1 MRVTRPE
8 RRSCPVRPDLTT
20 LQSFLQ
26 VLLTH
31 PGTAEEAA
39 RTAPALALLPVEDAR
54 RVARGRGEL
63 SGLERID
70 IYREMYLLRM
80 YDALS
85 ADYPA
90 LLTLFGERR
99 FRAFVRDYVAVHP
112 SRSYTLNR
120 LGDHVPGFVKSWAPK
135 GLKRLSEDLA
145 RISLALT
152 ETFDAE
158 DRPGTAPRL
167 DGLTEEAL
175 LASRF
180 GVSPALRIA
189 LVSVRALDAFDALKA
204 GERAPRTVRSGRTA
218 VLFSKENGAVV
229 RREEPEAAG
238 FLLHRLGTS
247 EPLGE
252 AVAAT
257 LSRFPRTKPAEIQS
271 WLRAFVSSSD
281 LRAL

>member
-1 MRVTRPE
+1 M
-8 RRSCPVRPDLTT
+8 RPDLTT
-20 LQSFLQ
+20 LQSYLQ

-31 PGTAEEAA
+31 PDTSEEAA
-39 RTAPALALLPVEDAR
+39 QTAPALALLPLEDAR

-80 YDALS
+80 YDALV

-90 LLTLFGERR
+90 LLTLFGEKR

-120 LGDHVPGFVKSWAPK
+120 LGDHVPGFLATWAPK
-135 GLKRLSEDLA
+135 GLKRLSSEVA

-158 DRPGTAPRL
+158 DRAGERPGL
-167 DGLTEEAL
+167 DGLSEEAL
-175 LASRF
+175 LAFRF
-180 GVSPALRIA
+180 GVSPALRVA
-189 LVSVRALDAFDALKA
+189 LVSFRALDAFDALKA
-204 GERAPRTVRSGRTA
+204 GERAPKTVRSGRTA

-238 FLLHRLGTS
+238 FLLQRLGAS
-247 EPLGE
+247 EPLAE

-257 LSRFPRTKPAEIQS
+257 LSRFPRAQPAEIQA
-271 WLRAFVSSSD
+271 WLRAFVASGD

>member
-1 MRVTRPE
+1 M
-8 RRSCPVRPDLTT
+8 RPDLTT
-20 LQSFLQ
+20 LESFLQ

-31 PGTAEEAA
+31 PSTAEEAA
-39 RTAPALALLPVEDAR
+39 LTAPALALLPFDNAR
-54 RVARGRGEL
+54 RIAKGRGAL

-99 FRAFVRDYVAVHP
+99 FRAFVRDYVAAHP

-120 LGDHVPGFVKSWAPK
+120 LGDHVPGFVSSWAPK
-135 GLKRLSEDLA
+135 GLKRLSADVA
-145 RISLALT
+145 RLSLALT

-158 DRPGTAPRL
+158 DRPGAPPTL
-167 DGLTEEAL
+167 EGLSQEAL
-175 LASRF
+175 LAFRF
-180 GVSPALRIA
+180 GVSPALRVA
-189 LVSVRALDAFDALKA
+189 LVSLRALDAFDALKA
-204 GERAPRTVRSGRTA
+204 GEGLPKTVRPGRTA

-257 LSRFPRTKPAEIQS
+257 LSGFPLTKPEEIQS
-271 WLRAFVSSSD
+271 WLRAFVASSD
-281 LRAL
+281 LRQL